1 VTEDAKKGREQAKSL
16 LRQIPGAKSRLRQR
30 LLLAAAVSKLL
41 SRKPIVVGGTA
52 EEYWAGGEYHPTDLD
67 LCPRPSPRDRK
78 ALEAVGLRKKGRHW
92 TREDLPVAV
101 EFPGSGDD
109 IERTVVLTV
118 SGVSILMISCEDLY
132 LDRVRQATVSWPH
145 EDISFDAALEIGLT
159 NYATMDWDYVRRRL
173 RTAISDEGAVGTL
186 MASVNRRVR
195 SRARR
200 ASLELSAQTRQL
212 IRETGSRVIRQDA
225 VAIRMLEGHDE
236 RKAWRAIR
244 RSAAKRR
251 LSST

>member
-1 VTEDAKKGREQAKSL
+1 MTEDAKGDREQAESL
-16 LRQIPGAKSRLRQR
+16 LRQIPRAKSRLRQR
-30 LLLAAAVSKLL
+30 LLLAAAMTKLL

-67 LCPRPSPRDRK
+67 LCPRPSPRDLK

-92 TREDLPVAV
+92 TREDLAVAV

-109 IERTVVLTV
+109 IERTVALTV
-118 SGVSILMISCEDLY
+118 SGVAILMISCEDLY

-145 EDISFDAALEIGLT
+145 EDVSFDAAFEIGLT

-173 RTAISDEGAVGTL
+173 RTATSSEGAVGTL

-200 ASLELSAQTRQL
+200 ASLEVNARSRQL
-212 IRETGSRVIRQDA
+212 VPRSRP
-225 VAIRMLEGHDE
+225 
-236 RKAWRAIR
+236 
-244 RSAAKRR
+244 
-251 LSST
+251 SSNQ